1 MLTRTHTL
9 HLTKEEMEEL
19 RWVLRDAIEL
29 LETEISECLA
39 VYEDRSAEIVTRK
52 SILRKIEGEE

>member
-29 LETEISECLA
+29 LETEIRECLA
-39 VYEDRSAEIVTRK
+39 AYEDRSAEIATRK
-52 SILRKIEGEE
+52 SLLRKIEGEE